1 MRDFRSGSG
10 ELGLELLTLWQSQS
24 ATVLS
29 TTWDRT
35 RHSAERE
42 VVTTSAVIE
51 FMRSGSYARS
61 ECGCDQLV
69 DPNHVAF
76 FNPSQSFHV
85 RHPCGDKNAATS
97 IRLWPHLLSAI
108 LDDIDPEAATNVD
121 QPFREAIAPTTA
133 RCHLLQTRLI
143 GLLSRSDFE
152 DSIAAEEM
160 VLDVVREAVLSNYLQ
175 AGQFPRRRNNDPGG
189 IDRVEAVR
197 RHLLNHWSERVTLT
211 ELAEVAGC
219 STWHLATV
227 FRAHVGQ
234 PVYQYLKRLRLRHS
248 LDRLREGG
256 QTDLTSL
263 ALECGFSSHSHFTA
277 AFRQEFGVTPS
288 MMRL

>member
-1 MRDFRSGSG
+1 M
-10 ELGLELLTLWQSQS
+10 
-24 ATVLS
+24 LS

-76 FNPSQSFHV
+76 FNPSQSFRV
-85 RHPCGDKNAATS
+85 RHPCGDMNAATS
-97 IRLWPHLLSAI
+97 IRVSPHLLSAI
-108 LDDIDPEAATNVD
+108 LKDIDPEAATNAD
-121 QPFREAIAPTTA
+121 QPFRKAIAPTTA
-133 RCHLLQTRLI
+133 RCHLLQTRLVE
-143 GLLSRSDFE
+143 LLSRNDFE
-152 DSIAAEEM
+152 DSIAAEEL
-160 VLDVVREAVLSNYLQ
+160 VLDVVREAVLSNYSQSRQL
-175 AGQFPRRRNNDPGG
+175 PRRRNQDANG

-197 RHLLNHWSERVTLT
+197 RHLLNHWRDRVTLT

-219 STWHLATV
+219 STWHLATT

-234 PVYQYLKRLRLRHS
+234 PVFQYLKRLRLRNS
-248 LDRLREGG
+248 LDRLREDGH
-256 QTDLTSL
+256 TDLTCL

-288 MMRL
+288 RMRR